1 MTGRSSKSYKSGAD
15 GIPKISTVRSH
26 DLTGLAG
33 VTGWH
38 CDSTPLLRTELR
50 RGEGQVYQGSGG
62 GSWQ

>member
-1 MTGRSSKSYKSGAD
+1 
-15 GIPKISTVRSH
+15 VRSH

-50 RGEGQVYQGSGG
+50 RGEGQVYRDSGG
-62 GSWQ
+62 GS